1 MIIDLQWTFD
11 QFLYKNVNESLSQ
24 IQESIILMKYYSFDL
39 SGYQFRELIVKWT
52 KIYPHNW
59 LPLAVTEAIY
69 QGRLKAI
76 SVEQILNV
84 WQKKGKVQH
93 SFNYEFVRLIKPD
106 FSEEELN
113 KYLEITGSF
122 LSDLL
127 SQENISRDYNCN
139 DHDNNYIDANL
150 TVNDFNPVEDF
161 SHCFQKLRGFITNK

>member
-1 MIIDLQWTFD
+1 MIIDLQWTLD

-84 WQKKGKVQH
+84 WQKKVK
-93 SFNYEFVRLIKPD
+93 FNTVLIM
-106 FSEEELN
+106 
-113 KYLEITGSF
+113 
-122 LSDLL
+122 
-127 SQENISRDYNCN
+127 
-139 DHDNNYIDANL
+139 NL
-150 TVNDFNPVEDF
+150 
-161 SHCFQKLRGFITNK
+161 